1 VEDTGVEVDVEASV
15 LARHGLTRGQ
25 IGWLGEQDL
34 DRIHLLGSH
43 GRLQSYL
50 PVVDSRRVDR
60 VYSWDGIGQPWFVQ
74 VKGIGAAGSDGRYTW
89 TIPAAH
95 FKPYERLLVILG
107 IIVVAEGRLRDP
119 VWCIPAADL
128 VRLASHG
135 YHGAT
140 GARLAITASP
150 TGDDKFSR
158 YRTTLANLWEQLA
171 PAPELQAAAPL
182 PELPVLRQEEGA
194 FYELSQIVEVL
205 RGSQDDLLAFRPAN
219 DIAGRDLLIQ
229 LVDSFRALYM
239 QIKGT
244 ARRHRAN
251 SIQHMVH
258 RHTFVPAEDFWL
270 AFYYLEPRPNRL
282 FPDCWLVPSVEF
294 ARRTADQRNAA
305 MLTFDT
311 TLIEDHDRWREF
323 RHPIGDQAAVIRAG
337 LKALPGSRPRRA

>member
-1 VEDTGVEVDVEASV
+1 VDVDVEAPV
-15 LARHGLTRGQ
+15 LARCGLTRGQ

-34 DRIHLLGSH
+34 DRIHLLTSG

-60 VYSWDGIGQPWFVQ
+60 AYAWGGIGQPWFVQ
-74 VKGIGAAGSDGRYTW
+74 VKGIGAAGPDGRYTW

-95 FKPYERLLVILG
+95 FKAYQRLLVILS
-107 IIVVAEGRLRDP
+107 IIDVAEGRLRDP
-119 VWCIPAADL
+119 VWCVPAADL
-128 VRLASHG
+128 VRVASHG

-140 GARLAITASP
+140 GSRLAITASP
-150 TGDDKFSR
+150 TGHDKFSR
-158 YRTTLANLWEQLA
+158 YRTTLATLWEKLA
-171 PAPELQAAAPL
+171 PAPELRAAALPS
-182 PELPVLRQEEGA
+182 PELPVLRHEEGA
-194 FYELSQIVEVL
+194 FYELSQIVEDL
-205 RGSQDDLLAFRPAN
+205 RGSKDDLLPFRPAN

-244 ARRHRAN
+244 ARLHRAN
-251 SIQHMVH
+251 SIQHMIR

-270 AFYYLEPRPNRL
+270 AFYYFELRPNRL

-311 TLIEDHDRWREF
+311 TLTEEHDRWREF
-323 RHPIGDQAAVIRAG
+323 RHPIGDQAAVIRAA
-337 LKALPGSRPRRA
+337 LKALPGARPRRG